1 MSSLRC
7 SWVVIFSGS
16 TEWIRKGSM
25 IVFGLKTIVDMALSL
40 LLFLSPGSSPRL
52 SSSHF
57 VTTLLSESHFE
68 SFLTTIGFGWTQATR
83 YHHQNERKI
92 FWLFGTHLLAL
103 VSTKGIRMYR
113 SWKLLEIQKMS
124 ISLDD
129 SFFIYFFFL
138 IVDLQ
143 LWIGIL
149 VVVSDFQIALHPIHA
164 TIYGNQRRSAY
175 NMKIFSIEKNLL
187 IYSLDNNNKFTKKH
201 VSYFIFSKFT
211 SSNGK

>member
-40 LLFLSPGSSPRL
+40 LLYLSLGSSPRL

-92 FWLFGTHLLAL
+92 FWLFGTHLLALL

-164 TIYGNQRRSAY
+164 SIYGNQRRSAY
-175 NMKIFSIEKNLL
+175 NMKFFSIEKNLL
-187 IYSLDNNNKFTKKH
+187 IYSLDNNNKFTTINLRRSMFV
-201 VSYFIFSKFT
+201 VSYFIT
-211 SSNGK
+211 

>member
-1 MSSLRC
+1 MNSKRLDDCLWFKNNRWHGSFLTSLFVT
-7 SWVVIFSGS
+7 WF
-16 TEWIRKGSM
+16 
-25 IVFGLKTIVDMALSL
+25 F
-40 LLFLSPGSSPRL
+40 

-143 LWIGIL
+143 LWIGIV

-164 TIYGNQRRSAY
+164 TIYGNLKCEKKCLYLIWKFFRS
-175 NMKIFSIEKNLL
+175 KR
-187 IYSLDNNNKFTKKH
+187 IYLFTR
-201 VSYFIFSKFT
+201 
-211 SSNGK
+211 